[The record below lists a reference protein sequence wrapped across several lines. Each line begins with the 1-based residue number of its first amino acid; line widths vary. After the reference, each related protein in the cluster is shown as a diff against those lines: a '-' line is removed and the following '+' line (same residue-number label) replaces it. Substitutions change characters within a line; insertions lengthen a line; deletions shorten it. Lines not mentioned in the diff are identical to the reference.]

1 MLDKIVLEKKLPGV
15 RVITKELTGSTNND
29 AKEMINSSP
38 SDTLITSE
46 KQTEGADGRA
56 RAFLHPKAGFT

>member
-46 KQTEGADGRA
+46 KQTGGRGRQGKSFCGAVC
-56 RAFLHPKAGFT
+56 P